1 MEEERQTEISKDLLD
16 LGVWSQNPA
25 MGGFTQGARS
35 SGS

>member
-25 MGGFTQGARS
+25 GQVMWQLGVAT
-35 SGS
+35 